1 MSDVEILREVSSD
14 TLELSYFLCEQLLLN
29 YSEEISLFN
38 CSTPE
43 ERIRMA
49 NEFCRVWLY
58 PSSHSLGHNCN
69 TLCMWSQITSISFLS
84 TFEFVWWEY

>member
-1 MSDVEILREVSSD
+1 MSDAEILREVSSD

-29 YSEEISLFN
+29 YSEEASLFN

-49 NEFCRVWLY
+49 NEFCRVYLY
-58 PSSHSLGHNCN
+58 PSFQSIGYNCY
-69 TLCMWSQITSISFLS
+69 TMCMWS
-84 TFEFVWWEY
+84 